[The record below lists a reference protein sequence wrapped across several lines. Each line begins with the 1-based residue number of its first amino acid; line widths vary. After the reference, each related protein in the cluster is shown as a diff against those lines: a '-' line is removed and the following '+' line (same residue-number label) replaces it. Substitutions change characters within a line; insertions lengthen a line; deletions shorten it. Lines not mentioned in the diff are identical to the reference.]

1 MHTTY
6 ILHTKINKILKNTK
20 LMKRVKKLILILQ
33 SSYRLKILLSK
44 KDCSGSQVFGYI
56 YVVPAALTPTVA
68 P

>member
-1 MHTTY
+1 
-6 ILHTKINKILKNTK
+6 
-20 LMKRVKKLILILQ
+20 MKRVKKLILILQ
-33 SSYRLKILLSK
+33 SNYRLKILLSK

>member
-6 ILHTKINKILKNTK
+6 ILHTKINKIFKNTK
-20 LMKRVKKLILILQ
+20 FMKRVKKLILILQ
-33 SSYRLKILLSK
+33 SNYRLKILLSI
-44 KDCSGSQVFGYI
+44 CSGSQVFGYI